1 MCIFAIQ
8 ILKGEK
14 NGKED
19 KRRTRTSNFG
29 MYRA

>member
-19 KRRTRTSNFG
+19 KRRTCTSNIRV
-29 MYRA
+29 YRT